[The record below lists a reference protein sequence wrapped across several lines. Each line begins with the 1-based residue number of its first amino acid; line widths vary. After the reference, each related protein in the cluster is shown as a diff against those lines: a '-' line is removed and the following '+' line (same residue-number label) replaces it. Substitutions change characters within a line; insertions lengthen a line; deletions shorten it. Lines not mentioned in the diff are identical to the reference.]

1 MAANNDI
8 YGLAELIQRA
18 RSNAMCI
25 ILSPLHLPPQDR
37 RTLEA
42 FAGRPS
48 APMVVSVSDAGL
60 TLVLERPSATPVPG
74 LSPGFLALYRAACTL
89 GVELLAFEQGG
100 HLVEGLPVYR

>member
-18 RSNAMCI
+18 RSDAMCI
-25 ILSPLHLPPQDR
+25 TLSPVHLPPQDR

-42 FAGRPS
+42 FAGRPG
-48 APMVVSVSDAGL
+48 APIVVSASDEGL
-60 TLVLERPSATPVPG
+60 TLVLERPGATTVPG
-74 LSPGFLALYRAACTL
+74 LSPAFLALYRAASSL